1 MLFMRKFF
9 SIAVFLACVF
19 FLYSYVKNNLSD
31 FTKISEISLP
41 YVLLIACISLAVLAL
56 NGLFLKVLTI
66 DFGIDLNF
74 FEYLSVSIITSFGNI
89 FLPMKGGSGFRA
101 VYLKSH
107 YDFDYSYFLSSL
119 AANYLVSFNI
129 TSLVALTCLAVF
141 YFYLGAFSFP
151 VALVF
156 LAVATV
162 TSWAIFSSPPA
173 LDWIPLHWARE
184 RANQVVLGW
193 HIIRK
198 SHKTLSILCW
208 LTALNLFLSATCT
221 WLEFAAFKMTDPSG
235 HGIGFLQATIFAAI
249 GSLAF
254 LISITPAALGI
265 KESVLMFSSQFLGIS
280 PSQALAVSLLDRS
293 VTVLVL
299 CIFFGFASI
308 YINRKLK
315 IKRSGS

>member
-1 MLFMRKFF
+1 MRKFL
-9 SIAVFLACVF
+9 STAVFLVCLF
-19 FLYSYVKNNLSD
+19 FLYFYVKDNLSD

-41 YVLLIACISLAVLAL
+41 YVLLIGFLSLTTLVT
-56 NGLFLKVLTI
+56 NGLFLKVLTS

-74 FEYLSVSIITSFGNI
+74 FEYVSVSIITSFGNI
-89 FLPMKGGSGFRA
+89 FLPMKGGAGFRA

-119 AANYLVSFNI
+119 AANYLISFNI
-129 TSLVALTCLAVF
+129 TSVAALACLAVF
-141 YFYLGAFSFP
+141 YFYSGAFSFP
-151 VALVF
+151 VVLVF
-156 LAVATV
+156 VGVASL

-173 LDWIPLHWARE
+173 LEWVPLHRTRE
-184 RANQVVLGW
+184 KVKQVVSGW

-198 SHKTLSILCW
+198 SHKTLSLLC
-208 LTALNLFLSATCT
+208 LLSALNLFLGATCT
-221 WLEFAAFKMTDPSG
+221 WLEFAAFRMTDPSG
-235 HGIGFLQATIFAAI
+235 HGIGFLQATIFTAI

-293 VTVLVL
+293 VSVLVL
-299 CIFFGFASI
+299 CIFFGFSWV

-315 IKRSGS
+315 IKKIGS